1 MKAITPIKIY
11 ITIVNQYCNSF
22 MESFRSDS
30 PSKLN
35 STIYTKHMIYLYNG
49 ATLFGC
55 TFFKIL

>member
-1 MKAITPIKIY
+1 MKTTIPIKIY
-11 ITIVNQYCNSF
+11 ITMVNQYCNSF
-22 MESFRSDS
+22 MESFSLDS

-49 ATLFGC
+49 ATLFGH